1 MAATFTSF
9 VSGTAF
15 ASNKSMSTCFNGAG
29 SGRVI
34 RTARVILLNNQ
45 TVAVTGVLTTIE
57 LRRNSASTGGTAA
70 TVTKHDTTSTSLP
83 GSVTNTTGATDT
95 LLADIFRRVMWSN
108 DEPAVSSAVNDELEC
123 IVPLNEIWNSAIN
136 DAAIEHI
143 TSRPGE
149 GVVVRHTGSTAVG
162 VLDVIQEFTDAAS

>member
-1 MAATFTSF
+1 
-9 VSGTAF
+9 
-15 ASNKSMSTCFNGAG
+15 
-29 SGRVI
+29 
-34 RTARVILLNNQ
+34 
-45 TVAVTGVLTTIE
+45 
-57 LRRNSASTGGTAA
+57 
-70 TVTKHDTTSTSLP
+70 
-83 GSVTNTTGATDT
+83 
-95 LLADIFRRVMWSN
+95 
-108 DEPAVSSAVNDELEC
+108 VSSAVNDELEC